1 MVWDKK
7 YDDNLHQYAG
17 AIVAEITVFTCFLE
31 SYQRIRN
38 PHLKWSIT
46 LFIIFSVLVNACYL
60 TGTAF
65 VGSANVV
72 AAVPFFIGGSVL
84 WVLAWICVTYH
95 TSYRAALISLV
106 GFQRPWLVSLAAV
119 ICQGLLSGT
128 GSVFFTINFVTSLGT
143 KVDPRSTLIT
153 FIESFWYSIV
163 ETALFV
169 ITQYRIVSVRSRIKK
184 VATTIQFQLYWKAVM
199 RSILYS
205 LNVIMM
211 FLAVG
216 NTFGVNVGLN
226 WSLFGHAITLLI
238 LMTDSNRFQETVGI
252 LNGDIKRTGTGMID
266 TKNFSSQ
273 NGTSGNNHSFSDHK
287 GDYSQSKPSSRPRTK
302 NIQPSNSVKFSS
314 DGGDSQY
321 SSGMVFGTGAAAGQL
336 YPPSRAPSYSNINQ
350 QSNSAPSYGA
360 QANGSYG
367 YQSQANNYQASS
379 QFGGSQNGKYGSQN
393 GQYGSQNGYYGGS
406 QYNAPQGPQNGRYL

>member
-1 MVWDKK
+1 M
-7 YDDNLHQYAG
+7 
-17 AIVAEITVFTCFLE
+17 
-31 SYQRIRN
+31 
-38 PHLKWSIT
+38 
-46 LFIIFSVLVNACYL
+46 
-60 TGTAF
+60 
-65 VGSANVV
+65 
-72 AAVPFFIGGSVL
+72 
-84 WVLAWICVTYH
+84 AWLCVTYH

-143 KVDPRSTLIT
+143 KVDPRSTMIT

-169 ITQYRIVSVRSRIKK
+169 VTQYRIVSVRSRIKK
-184 VATTIQFQLYWKAVM
+184 VATTVQLQLYWKAVM
-199 RSILYS
+199 RSVLYS

-216 NTFGVNVGLN
+216 NTFGVDVGGN
-226 WSLFGHAITLLI
+226 WSLYGHAITLLI
-238 LMTDSNRFQETVGI
+238 LMTDSNRFQETIGI

-273 NGTSGNNHSFSDHK
+273 NGTSGNNHSLSDHK
-287 GDYSQSKPSSRPRTK
+287 GEYGQSKPSSRPGTK

-314 DGGDSQY
+314 EGVDSQY
-321 SSGMVFGTGAAAGQL
+321 SSGTVFGTGAAAGQL

-350 QSNSAPSYGA
+350 QSNTAPSYGA
-360 QANGSYG
+360 QANAYG
-367 YQSQANNYQASS
+367 YPSQGSQNHQAST
-379 QFGGSQNGKYGSQN
+379 QYTGSQNGKYGSQS

-406 QYNAPQGPQNGRYL
+406 QYNA